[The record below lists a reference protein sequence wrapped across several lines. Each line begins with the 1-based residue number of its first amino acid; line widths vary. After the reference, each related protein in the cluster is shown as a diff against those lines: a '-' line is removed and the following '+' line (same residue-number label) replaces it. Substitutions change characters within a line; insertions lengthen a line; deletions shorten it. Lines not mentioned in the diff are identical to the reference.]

1 MSRAG
6 NPIQGSFSITA
17 TNPKKPAAATLLL
30 ITISVLIFLLM
41 ALSGGQWLRFSGAQV
56 LHWGG
61 NYGPLTMEGQWWRL
75 LSTMFVHIGL
85 FHLAIN
91 MWALYELGGLAE
103 QIYGAWSVLLI
114 YLLTGVA
121 GSIASLA
128 RNPTIVSAGA
138 SGAIFGL
145 AGVLIITLALRR
157 LAVRSGELTIALA
170 SLLAFAGY
178 NLSYGF
184 VKGGID
190 NGAHLGGLVSGL
202 LMGVALAAGR
212 EAQGVRRREG
222 VVYAVAVLLLVA
234 GYAALKQ
241 TRGEAITI
249 EAARQALQRNNPD
262 AVIRRLSSLRSL
274 NRNSE
279 ALTLLASA
287 YGEKKQNGDAE
298 KYYRRSLQLNPR
310 DAAAHRG
317 FALLLVATG
326 RLQEAAGELRQAV
339 ALEPGAPDAWLQLGL
354 LLQKLGQHAQAADA
368 LKKAA
373 ALNPNSLPAQFA
385 LGISEM
391 NLRQYDGAIAAFQKA
406 AQLVPNN
413 YEAQIWLA
421 NAYQAAG
428 RSNEAG
434 ATYFRALQLRARS
447 QVRSKSAPAH

>member
-41 ALSGGQWLRFSGAQV
+41 ALSGGEWLRFSGAQV

-103 QIYGAWSVLLI
+103 QIYGPWSMLLI

-434 ATYFRALQLRARS
+434 AAYFRALQLRARS